1 MPATLL
7 ALMIQSAFRVVFER
21 ESLRLAFML
30 GVVPSLGAYI
40 GVVLATLNMPT
51 PTAESGPAS
60 DAAVLAVWQTAM
72 VGAILGYLVA
82 MVAALP
88 FAVRAAGDL
97 LARRL
102 GAPPAISPGEA
113 VRRGYW
119 LFGQAVGT
127 VALTVMASYLVGLVL
142 PEEGALTN
150 VVGLL
155 ILGTLFYI
163 LLGFLQ
169 MPGVVFYGEQAD
181 IRVSF
186 ALMRGQRLKLF
197 LFVLVVAMPFF
208 MATLFFNSIAQGQPD
223 GAWVLALFVSL
234 VGGFV
239 NGLSS
244 GPHLVGLVQAY
255 FARTGQTPP
264 MIIDQAEPRT

>member
-21 ESLRLAFML
+21 ESLRLAFLL

-40 GVVLATLNMPT
+40 GVVLATMDMPA
-51 PTAESGPAS
+51 PAPDAGPVS
-60 DAAVLAVWQTAM
+60 EAAALAALQTAM
-72 VGAILGYLVA
+72 VGAVLGYLVA
-82 MVAALP
+82 MAVALP

-113 VRRGYW
+113 VRRAYW

-127 VALTVMASYLVGLVL
+127 VALTIMASYIVGLVL
-142 PEEGALTN
+142 PEEGALTS
-150 VVGLL
+150 VAMLL
-155 ILGTLFYI
+155 ILGALVYV

-169 MPGVVFYGEQAD
+169 IPGVVFYGERPD
-181 IRVSF
+181 IRASF

-208 MATLFFNSIAQGQPD
+208 MAASLFSTIAQGQPD

-234 VGGFV
+234 IGGFV